1 MHSLFRA
8 TIADAAV
15 LVACAGLL
23 GGQSNEPLDKALG
36 GLRSKELATSPKS
49 PGSTYVL
56 GPDDQISIRALHAEE
71 ITDKPVQID
80 GEGFLKL
87 PLVGRVKA
95 SGLTV
100 EGLESELAERL
111 KTYINDPQVSATI
124 TEFRSQPISVL
135 GSVNAPGVI
144 QLRGRKSLVE
154 VLSLAGG
161 LRNDAGY
168 RIEITRRAEWGD
180 IPLPGAKTQDGYSIA
195 EVSVGP
201 LLEAKN
207 PKVNIDIK
215 PYDTISVPK
224 GELVYVTGEVRRS
237 GGFVLH
243 EKESL
248 SVLQALSLAEGSSQ
262 TASLGKARIL
272 RAHPDSSDRTQ
283 IPVDLRAVIAGKSPD
298 VSLQSGD
305 ILFIPSSF
313 TKKLT
318 MRTIDAGYQVGTGI
332 AIWRY

>member
-1 MHSLFRA
+1 M
-8 TIADAAV
+8 
-15 LVACAGLL
+15 G
-23 GGQSNEPLDKALG
+23 P
-36 GLRSKELATSPKS
+36 LRSKEAAANPAST
-49 PGSTYVL
+49 GSTYVL
-56 GPDDQISIRALHAEE
+56 GPDDQVSIRALHAEE
-71 ITDKPVQID
+71 ITDKPVQLD

-87 PLVGRVKA
+87 PLVGRFKA
-95 SGLTV
+95 SGLSV
-100 EGLESELAERL
+100 EQLESELTERL
-111 KTYINDPQVSATI
+111 KTYINDPQVSVTI

-135 GSVNAPGVI
+135 GSVNNPGVI
-144 QLRGRKSLVE
+144 QLRGRKTLVE
-154 VLSLAGG
+154 VLSMAGG
-161 LRNDAGY
+161 LRPDAGY
-168 RIEITRRAEWGD
+168 RIEITRRTEWGE
-180 IPLPGAKTQDGYSIA
+180 IPLPGAKLQDGYSIA
-195 EVSVGP
+195 EVSVAP

-207 PKVNIDIK
+207 PKVNIDVK

-224 GELVYVTGEVRRS
+224 GELVYVTGEVRKS

-248 SVLQALSLAEGSSQ
+248 SVLQALSLAEGSSPA
-262 TASLGKARIL
+262 ASLKKARIL

-283 IPVDLRAVIAGKSPD
+283 IPVDLKSVIAGKSPD

>member
-1 MHSLFRA
+1 MHSLYRVTIAGA
-8 TIADAAV
+8 TI

-23 GGQSNEPLDKALG
+23 GGQGTDQSEKTAGPL
-36 GLRSKELATSPKS
+36 RTKEAAATSAS
-49 PGSTYVL
+49 TGSIYAL
-56 GPDDQISIRALHAEE
+56 GPDDQVSIRALHAEE
-71 ITDKPVQID
+71 ISDKPVQID

-100 EGLESELAERL
+100 EELESELTERL
-111 KTYINDPQVSATI
+111 KTYINDPQVSVTI

-144 QLRGRKSLVE
+144 QLRGRKTLVE
-154 VLSLAGG
+154 VLSMAGG
-161 LRNDAGY
+161 LRPDAGY

-195 EVSVGP
+195 EVSVAP

-207 PKVNIDIK
+207 PKVNIDVK

-224 GELVYVTGEVRRS
+224 GELVYVTGEVRKS

-248 SVLQALSLAEGSSQ
+248 SVLQALSLAEGSSPA
-262 TASLGKARIL
+262 ASLKKARIL

-283 IPVDLRAVIAGKSPD
+283 IPVDLKSVIAGKSPD

-305 ILFIPSSF
+305 ILFIPGSF

>member
-1 MHSLFRA
+1 MHSTYRV
-8 TIADAAV
+8 TIAAAAF
-15 LVACAGLL
+15 LVACIGPL
-23 GGQSNEPLDKALG
+23 GGQSTDQSEKTLG
-36 GLRSKELATSPKS
+36 PFQTKEAANSAST
-49 PGSTYVL
+49 GSTYVL
-56 GPDDQISIRALHAEE
+56 GPDDQVSIRALHAEE
-71 ITDKPVQID
+71 ITDKPVQLD

-100 EGLESELAERL
+100 EQLESELTERL
-111 KTYINDPQVSATI
+111 KTYINDPQVSVNI

-135 GSVNAPGVI
+135 GSVNNPGVI
-144 QLRGRKSLVE
+144 QLRGRKTLVE
-154 VLSLAGG
+154 VLSMAGG
-161 LRNDAGY
+161 LRPDAGY
-168 RIEITRRAEWGD
+168 RIEITRRAEWGE

-195 EVSVGP
+195 DVSVAP
-201 LLEAKN
+201 LLEAKS
-207 PKVNIDIK
+207 PKANIDVK

-224 GELVYVTGEVRRS
+224 GELVYVTGEVRKA

-248 SVLQALSLAEGSSQ
+248 SVLQALSLAEGSSP
-262 TASLGKARIL
+262 TASLTKARIL

-283 IPVDLRAVIAGKSPD
+283 IPIDLKSVIAGKSPD